1 MSQNTLN
8 SGSLQVLQMNETL
21 LVSARKVAGQ
31 KIQLEFAE
39 IISKDNSKAVN
50 PLAVFNKSDDRF
62 SQGGGA
68 RRAWMTVEPSD
79 ASEYLG
85 IDFSDKNKAWKLD
98 AMKRSVMM
106 LNVLNP
112 VATIGDEEIALK
124 VEIIET
130 TQPNDYQADN
140 IETSAKRKG
149 KDGAYCTHNGLYIFA
164 NTRIAFNKANHVF
177 LEMDR
182 AEVTTSGIPAGI
194 SALTGEIFN

>member
-1 MSQNTLN
+1 MSTNTLN
-8 SGSLQVLQMNETL
+8 SGSLQVLQVNETL

-39 IISKDNSKAVN
+39 IISKEGSKAVN

-68 RRAWMTVEPSD
+68 RRAWMTVEPDD

-85 IDFSDKNKAWKLD
+85 IDFSAKNKGWKLD

-130 TQPNDYQADN
+130 TQPNDYQVDN

-182 AEVTTSGIPAGI
+182 VESTNAGIPAGI
-194 SALTGEIFN
+194 SASTGEIFN